1 MAYPIKINTVKAKI
15 NIAKT
20 QLGMD
25 EDIYRAVLKDV
36 TGKISLK
43 EMNFTDL
50 MMVMHAMKQR
60 GFKAKKPVNKTAGR
74 YSRPSGQTASSRK
87 PQDKIIAIWITMQR
101 HGFVTDGSESALD
114 KFINNQTRQTGMFA
128 VTSLRFLSPPQAS
141 KVIEVL
147 KKWHIRAITKAFKST
162 DSLKL
167 LRNNGVMPY
176 LELVNA
182 FDALNRELDS
192 KRECDVERH
201 EARQ

>member
-1 MAYPIKINTVKAKI
+1 MKTDQQMVRWALEESSEPVIKNPYLRSMFAGG
-15 NIAKT
+15 
-20 QLGMD
+20 QLVQPGPGRQGYGDTTKPGFTSNNQLFAWD
-25 EDIYRAVLKDV
+25 EG
-36 TGKISLK
+36 T
-43 EMNFTDL
+43 
-50 MMVMHAMKQR
+50 
-60 GFKAKKPVNKTAGR
+60 FKK
-74 YSRPSGQTASSRK
+74 
-87 PQDKIIAIWITMQR
+87 
-101 HGFVTDGSESALD
+101 LD
-114 KFINNQTRQTGMFA
+114 KLINNQTRQTGMFA